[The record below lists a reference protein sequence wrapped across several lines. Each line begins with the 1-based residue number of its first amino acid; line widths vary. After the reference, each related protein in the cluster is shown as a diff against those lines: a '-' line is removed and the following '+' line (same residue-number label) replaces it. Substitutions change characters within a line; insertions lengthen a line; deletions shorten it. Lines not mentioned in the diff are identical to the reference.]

1 MSGTAKRSVVVTG
14 FVGVVLALCLV
25 VSAQTESGGAESG
38 GAESGGAE
46 SGGAAGGAGASES
59 PVPLDDPATVEAG
72 KALFTG
78 KLGCYGCHGQAGGGG
93 MGPSLIDDTWVYGSD
108 AATIHETLVNGRPN
122 GMPKFGEAAT
132 DEELWQVVAFV
143 RSLSAAP

>member
-1 MSGTAKRSVVVTG
+1 MVNKRYVSLVGLILTLFLAFSVFT
-14 FVGVVLALCLV
+14 
-25 VSAQTESGGAESG
+25 VSAQAAGGNKA
-38 GAESGGAE
+38 
-46 SGGAAGGAGASES
+46 GGAAPASES

-93 MGPSLIDDTWVYGSD
+93 MGPSLADNQWIYGGD
-108 AATIHETLVNGRPN
+108 EATIHETLVNGRPN
-122 GMPKFGEAAT
+122 GMPKFGGAAT

-143 RSLSAAP
+143 QSLSKAD

>member
-1 MSGTAKRSVVVTG
+1 MSRLSKYLTVATCS
-14 FVGVVLALCLV
+14 FVLALCLA
-25 VSAQTESGGAESG
+25 VSAQTEGGGAES
-38 GAESGGAE
+38 
-46 SGGAAGGAGASES
+46 AGKENAGVSES

-72 KALFTG
+72 KALFIG

-93 MGPSLIDDTWVYGSD
+93 MGPSLVDDTWVYGSD

-143 RSLSAAP
+143 QSLSAAP

>member
-1 MSGTAKRSVVVTG
+1 MFRFTRLAVIPG
-14 FVGVVLALCLV
+14 FVLALCLV
-25 VSAQTESGGAESG
+25 VSAQTESGGAAS
-38 GAESGGAE
+38 
-46 SGGAAGGAGASES
+46 AGASES

-72 KALFTG
+72 RALFTG

-93 MGPSLIDDTWVYGSD
+93 MGPSLADATWVYGSD

-143 RSLSAAP
+143 QSLSAAP